1 MPGVGRGRLHDK
13 NESRSMSGWLSAA
26 YPWIKSFHMISVIA
40 WMAGLLY
47 LPRLFVY
54 HALAPPGSPQSET
67 FKIMERRLLR
77 TITTPAMIATLL
89 SGSLLAAT
97 PGIIDWHKG
106 WIWAK
111 LGLVALLLIFQAA
124 LAHWRRAFEADRNRQ
139 SSRFFRL
146 VNELPTLALMAIVV
160 LVVVKPF

>member
-1 MPGVGRGRLHDK
+1 
-13 NESRSMSGWLSAA
+13 MSDFLANA
-26 YPWIKSFHMISVIA
+26 YPWIKALHIISVVA

-54 HALAPPGSPQSET
+54 HAEAPVGSDRAEV

-77 TITTPAMIATLL
+77 GIMLPAVIAVMFF
-89 SGSLLAAT
+89 GILLAAT
-97 PGIIDWHKG
+97 PGVVDWHSG

-111 LGLVALLLIFQAA
+111 LVLVLGLIVFHLQFVRWHRQ
-124 LAHWRRAFEADRNRQ
+124 FVADRVPHTP
-139 SSRFFRL
+139 RFFRII
-146 VNELPTLALMAIVV
+146 NEVPTLALIAIVI